1 MNEDVFD
8 MIDTLHAR
16 LQDVRAE
23 VEELAC
29 PVPDYVQ
36 RLDKI
41 DDQIYALQ
49 CELERL
55 PHVDDGDV
63 ESIQDDGASGDSQ
76 ATDADAG
83 HTSDTLQDA
92 DTAQEDDQSG
102 DAHVE
107 TKSSSSS
114 VTSEGKKE
122 ILTDDMKEN
131 LADAGR
137 AMGHVLRDS
146 KEVVSELSG
155 TMNEIKDLFSFKPG
169 KKH

>member
-23 VEELAC
+23 VEGLAC

-49 CELERL
+49 CELEKL
-55 PHVDDGDV
+55 PHVHDGDA
-63 ESIQDDGASGDSQ
+63 ESIQDDGASGSSQ

-83 HTSDTLQDA
+83 HASDALQDA
-92 DTAQEDDQSG
+92 DTVQEDDQNG

-114 VTSEGKKE
+114 ATSEGKKE
-122 ILTDDMKEN
+122 ILTDEMKEN